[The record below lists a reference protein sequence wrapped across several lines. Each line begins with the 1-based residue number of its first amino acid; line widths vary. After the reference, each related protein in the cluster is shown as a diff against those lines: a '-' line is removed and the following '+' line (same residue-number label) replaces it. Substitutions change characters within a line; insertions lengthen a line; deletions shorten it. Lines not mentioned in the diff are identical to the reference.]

1 MNQKRRN
8 LFPDY
13 RLYIRITD
21 RNLIFE
27 IDLSSEKLKLINND
41 APLIKPYLTLNLSNT
56 LLSMIL
62 INHVSWNM
70 ADFFID

>member
-1 MNQKRRN
+1 MKPHIYQK
-8 LFPDY
+8 F
-13 RLYIRITD
+13 
-21 RNLIFE
+21 
-27 IDLSSEKLKLINND
+27 KND

-70 ADFFID
+70 ADFFIDYEREPNEYNQDVYALLNQLIL